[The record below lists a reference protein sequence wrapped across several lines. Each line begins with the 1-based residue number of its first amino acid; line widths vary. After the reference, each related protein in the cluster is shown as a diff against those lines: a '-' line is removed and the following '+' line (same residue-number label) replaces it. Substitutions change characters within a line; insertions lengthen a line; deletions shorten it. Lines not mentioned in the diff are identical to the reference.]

1 MMETPLTSVSG
12 AGGTRP
18 ARGTNIRVVG
28 ASHTPA
34 NHVHE
39 HIVVVIDHRE
49 LDRECLVQSLTAQSP
64 AYKFLSYP
72 SVGHWQEASAQ
83 HLQPSAILLTLADRR
98 LTEQRS
104 TDLLTELVAAA
115 GTVPVIVVA
124 DTDELP
130 QIIAALQH
138 GARGYIPTNVG
149 LRVASEAIAM
159 TIAGGLFVPASSVL
173 AVSEQLL
180 ERQAPQRQGHTLFT
194 DRQMAV
200 VEALRRG
207 RANKIIA
214 YELNL
219 RESTV
224 KVHIRNIMRKLN
236 ATNRTE
242 VAFKIRNM
250 FPE

>member
-1 MMETPLTSVSG
+1 METPLTSVSG
-12 AGGTRP
+12 TEASRP
-18 ARGTNIRVVG
+18 ARNANIRVVG
-28 ASHTPA
+28 SSNLSIAP
-34 NHVHE
+34 NNQQ
-39 HIVVVIDHRE
+39 IVVVIDHRE
-49 LDRECLVQSLTAQSP
+49 LARECLVSSLAAQSP
-64 AYKFLSYP
+64 AHKFLSYS
-72 SVGHWQEASAQ
+72 SVGHWQEAQTLNAQ
-83 HLQPSAILLTLADRR
+83 QAAILLALGDRR
-98 LTEQRS
+98 VTEQRS
-104 TDLLTELVAAA
+104 VDLITELVAAA

-130 QIIAALQH
+130 QIIAALQY

-149 LRVASEAIAM
+149 LRVAAEAIAM

-173 AVSEQLL
+173 AVSAQLL
-180 ERQAPQRQGHTLFT
+180 DRRTQQRQEHSLFT

>member
-1 MMETPLTSVSG
+1 MEIPLTSVSG
-12 AGGTRP
+12 AGELRP
-18 ARGTNIRVVG
+18 ARNANIRVVG
-28 ASHTPA
+28 SPIPSIAP
-34 NHVHE
+34 NNEPV
-39 HIVVVIDHRE
+39 VVVIDHHE
-49 LDRECLVQSLTAQSP
+49 LARECLVSSLAAQSP
-64 AYKFLSYP
+64 AHKFLSYP
-72 SVGHWQEASAQ
+72 TVGHWQEARTQSQ
-83 HLQPSAILLTLADRR
+83 QQSAILLTLADRR
-98 LTEQRS
+98 VTEQHS
-104 TDLLTELVAAA
+104 MDLLTELVAAA
-115 GTVPVIVVA
+115 GAVPVIVVA
-124 DTDELP
+124 DTDELQ

-138 GARGYIPTNVG
+138 GARGYIPSNVG
-149 LRVASEAIAM
+149 LRVAAEAIAM

-173 AVSEQLL
+173 AVSAQLL
-180 ERQAPQRQGHTLFT
+180 DRRTQQRQGHSLFT